1 MRSYRRAAL
10 ALLLAT
16 PVAGGIV
23 GCSSTGAKNPFAAA
37 AQKNKTVAKTAPK
50 PEQGKSAGAV
60 ADAGAAKGAKSRQ
73 FDQET
78 LALIERE
85 LRDTSPDE
93 RDALYNELKSV
104 PPEMVREVLRIR
116 RLGLNFREQQRLAER
131 STNSAGATDSPAGE
145 IALADAA
152 GRRTT
157 DPGLGE
163 SPWSIE
169 ARRIAPTS
177 GLGGHSSPQ
186 IASAPASGTQHP
198 QGVISAPPPPGSQ
211 AVPPT
216 NPASATTPPPAGEHA
231 VASAPVAPIP
241 TTTPATP
248 DAGVPAIAPAG
259 GQTPAAPPP
268 IAGAPGAPIPGTT
281 PQAAPPA
288 EGRPLETAP
297 LPQLANTPGDLVP
310 GQYGHGSPLPGG
322 FGQPVVANVQK
333 AWQEIPKPK
342 LPWGQ
347 ASPNAA
353 ATQPAAGQPAVL
365 QTAATQSGSLKMSP
379 GTSTALSQ
387 AISELEVEVGRMK
400 PGTTPEEMRTFI
412 EKHVHLRLLYLVT
425 GQQERSVQAIPGIP
439 PADQEFWQQTL
450 WGMSNYF
457 DTAHLPR
464 EADRATQTVAQ
475 MAVAISRLKQKAALE
490 VRNLGFCQRI
500 NSFGSYERFE
510 RDEYTAGQPVLLY
523 AEIENFHS
531 EPTSDGQH
539 RTLLKSTLEIYRP
552 GKNGELIDR
561 HEFPATEDLCRN
573 PRRDYFHSYEFTIPT
588 KLALGPHVLKLTV
601 EDQLTRR
608 VVSQSTRFTVK

>member
-1 MRSYRRAAL
+1 MRPFRRTALTLVLAAPI
-10 ALLLAT
+10 A
-16 PVAGGIV
+16 AGLP
-23 GCSSTGAKNPFAAA
+23 GCASTGVKNPFAATAKKNDVA
-37 AQKNKTVAKTAPK
+37 ATTKPADPAAAKP
-50 PEQGKSAGAV
+50 
-60 ADAGAAKGAKSRQ
+60 DATAAKGGKSRQ

-85 LRDTSPDE
+85 LRDAAPDE

-116 RLGLNFREQQRLAER
+116 RMGLNFREQQRLAER
-131 STNSAGATDSPAGE
+131 GGATSDSDHSPSVDDSF
-145 IALADAA
+145 ADAV
-152 GRRTT
+152 GHRSS

-163 SPWSIE
+163 SPWSIDTKRTA
-169 ARRIAPTS
+169 ARPAM
-177 GLGGHSSPQ
+177 GGHSGAQ
-186 IASAPASGTQHP
+186 FASAEPVEKPVATQ
-198 QGVISAPPPPGSQ
+198 
-211 AVPPT
+211 
-216 NPASATTPPPAGEHA
+216 ASATMEAPPPAGAQAPAPQNIAA
-231 VASAPVAPIP
+231 VPPATQPGGAPVAPIP
-241 TTTPATP
+241 TAPPVDPNANGAPGITPAAAQAPPNPTTPHPTTPA
-248 DAGVPAIAPAG
+248 VP
-259 GQTPAAPPP
+259 GQPAANPV
-268 IAGAPGAPIPGTT
+268 AVA
-281 PQAAPPA
+281 QPA
-288 EGRPLETAP
+288 DGRPLETAP
-297 LPQLANTPGDLVP
+297 LPQFADANSDLVP
-310 GQYGHGSPLPGG
+310 GQYGVGSPLPGG

-333 AWQEIPKPK
+333 AWQEIPKPR

-347 ASPNAA
+347 SASAA
-353 ATQPAAGQPAVL
+353 PVTQTSAAQPAMVRV
-365 QTAATQSGSLKMSP
+365 SG
-379 GTSTALSQ
+379 GTSAALAQ
-387 AISELEVEVGRMK
+387 AISELEVEVARLK
-400 PGTTPEEMRTFI
+400 PGSTPEEMRVYI
-412 EKHVHLRLLYLVT
+412 EKHVHLRLLYLLT

-439 PADQEFWQQTL
+439 PADQEFWQQAL

-457 DTAHLPR
+457 DTTHLPR

-490 VRNLGFCQRI
+490 VRNLCFCQRI
-500 NSFGSYERFE
+500 NSFGSYERFD
-510 RDEYTAGQPVLLY
+510 RDEFTAGQPVLLY

-531 EPTSDGQH
+531 EPTAEGQY

>member
-1 MRSYRRAAL
+1 MRPFRRTALSLVLAAPL
-10 ALLLAT
+10 A
-16 PVAGGIV
+16 AGLP
-23 GCSSTGAKNPFAAA
+23 GCASTGVKNPFAATAKKNDVA
-37 AQKNKTVAKTAPK
+37 AATKPAETVSAKP
-50 PEQGKSAGAV
+50 
-60 ADAGAAKGAKSRQ
+60 DAAAAKGGKSRQ

-85 LRDTSPDE
+85 LRDASPDE

-116 RLGLNFREQQRLAER
+116 RMGLNFREQQRLAER
-131 STNSAGATDSPAGE
+131 GAASPDVDPTSSADPT
-145 IALADAA
+145 LAETAD
-152 GRRTT
+152 RRAS

-163 SPWSIE
+163 NPWSID
-169 ARRIAPTS
+169 ARRTVARPA
-177 GLGGHSSPQ
+177 LGGHSTAQ
-186 IASAPASGTQHP
+186 FASSEPVEKPVATQVSASMA
-198 QGVISAPPPPGSQ
+198 APPP
-211 AVPPT
+211 AVS
-216 NPASATTPPPAGEHA
+216 PAPHPETIAAVQPPATPGGT
-231 VASAPVAPIP
+231 PVAPIP
-241 TTTPATP
+241 TVPPADP
-248 DAGVPAIAPAG
+248 DANAAPAV
-259 GQTPAAPPP
+259 TPAAAQASPSP
-268 IAGAPGAPIPGTT
+268 A
-281 PQAAPPA
+281 AAPQPAAPAVPGQPPTNPAPVAQPA

-297 LPQLANTPGDLVP
+297 LPQFAEAGGDLVP
-310 GQYGHGSPLPGG
+310 GQYAAGAPLPGG

-347 ASPNAA
+347 SPPAAPVTQAS
-353 ATQPAAGQPAVL
+353 ATQPASARVSA
-365 QTAATQSGSLKMSP
+365 
-379 GTSTALSQ
+379 GTSAALAQ
-387 AISELEVEVGRMK
+387 AISELEAEVARLK
-400 PGTTPEEMRTFI
+400 PGSTPEEMRVYV
-412 EKHVHLRLLYLVT
+412 EKHVHLRLLYLLT

-439 PADQEFWQQTL
+439 PADQEFWQQAL

-457 DTAHLPR
+457 DTTHLPR

-490 VRNLGFCQRI
+490 VRNLCFCQRI
-500 NSFGSYERFE
+500 NSFGSYERFD
-510 RDEYTAGQPVLLY
+510 RDEFTAGQPVLLY

-531 EPTSDGQH
+531 EPTAEGQY